1 MTPLLNSLCKR
12 ALCVLSIKRMSTQEL
27 HFHKLN
33 SFCCFMRGICEGI
46 RLLLSNGNV
55 VVENSVPASLCWCH
69 LWKWKSLS
77 RVRLF
82 VTHGLYSPWNS
93 GQNTG
98 VGSLFLLQ
106 GIFPTQGSN
115 PGLPHCRWILYQLSQ
130 QGGSGATGI
139 CAERQPLPTAHCSCA
154 MNRVKK
160 RVLWRLNNFPP
171 PPLWLIPGAC

>member
-55 VVENSVPASLCWCH
+55 VVENSVPTSLCWCH

-115 PGLPHCRWILYQLSQ
+115 PGLPPCRWILYQLRHK
-130 QGGSGATGI
+130 GSSHLLVNLSTNPFI
-139 CAERQPLPTAHCSCA
+139 HNKCA
-154 MNRVKK
+154 
-160 RVLWRLNNFPP
+160 LNTTS
-171 PPLWLIPGAC
+171 